1 MQAEGQDEVPV
12 VVTGHGYGEMVV
24 DPFLQFVQ
32 DSQAIGGGK
41 LGLRFRDGIGFARG
55 SQRMNGHGGPLRQAL
70 RSKYTE
76 DRIAGPAVRRAA
88 ALRHPVVGTTEVIAG
103 NLALLA
109 ALAIPKLHALALLD
123 DIGAEND
130 QAKQEAQYFKC

>member
-41 LGLRFRDGIGFARG
+41 LGLRFGDGIGFARG
-55 SQRMNGHGGPLRQAL
+55 SQRMNGHGGPLRQAF

-76 DRIAGPAVRRAA
+76 DTSPVLPSGERRRSAT
-88 ALRHPVVGTTEVIAG
+88 LW
-103 NLALLA
+103 LAR
-109 ALAIPKLHALALLD
+109 PR
-123 DIGAEND
+123 
-130 QAKQEAQYFKC
+130 